1 MPVNIAISVEGQTE
15 ESFIKQ
21 ILMPYL
27 LAKNIFVEPI
37 IVKTKKMANHSFKG
51 GTISFEKSIRDISRL
66 LTTKYDLVTTF
77 YDYYGL
83 HKDFIPEHTLTNSYE
98 IIKLIEDK
106 MSVHINNEK
115 FIPYIQLHE
124 FETFLFIESDTTV
137 NNLMDCR
144 KNLVEQSINK
154 ALQQA
159 NNNPELVNN
168 SPETAPSKRILKAY
182 SSYQKITDGTNICRD
197 LGIQKIREHCPHFDN
212 WISTIITR
220 SEEILATRVSN

>member
-1 MPVNIAISVEGQTE
+1 MSVNIAISVEGQTE

-27 LAKNIFVEPI
+27 LTKNIYVEPI

-51 GTISFEKSIRDISRL
+51 GTISFDKAIKDISRL
-66 LTTKYDLVTTF
+66 ITAKYDLVTTF

-83 HKDFIPEHTLTNSYE
+83 HEDFIPKHNLTNSYD
-98 IIKLIEDK
+98 IVKLIEEK
-106 MSVHINNEK
+106 MSTHINNEK

-124 FETFLFIESDTTV
+124 FETFLFVESDTTI

-144 KNLVEQSINK
+144 KNIVEQVINK

-168 SPETAPSKRILKAY
+168 SPATAPSKRILKAY
-182 SSYQKITDGTNICRD
+182 SSYQKITDGTNVCRD
-197 LGIQKIREHCPHFDN
+197 LGIQKIREHCQHFDS
-212 WISTIITR
+212 WITTIIKR
-220 SEEILATRVSN
+220 SEEILANKISN